1 MFTKQKPLLAAALK
15 NWHSCQFS
23 LCGCKDADRNGNVP
37 VGWAW
42 GSAALILS
50 HPALCCSSGN
60 SQGTNAP
67 LHIHP
72 EALRALWEA
81 ALLPCPAE
89 EQGNN
94 SLPGLRKF
102 LPSSPNAWQKNEQQ
116 QRQYLPARQQILA
129 NLLPE
134 MPACT
139 LHAQQFGAYS
149 FLPDVELFSQP
160 ESCKKDY
167 SVLSLIGINAP
178 VRG

>member
-37 VGWAW
+37 VGWAG
-42 GSAALILS
+42 GSAALIHS

-72 EALRALWEA
+72 EALRALWES

-89 EQGNN
+89 EQGDN

-134 MPACT
+134 MPACLYLT
-139 LHAQQFGAYS
+139 CSAVWCIFIS
-149 FLPDVELFSQP
+149 PRCRTFLSARILWKRLF
-160 ESCKKDY
+160 C
-167 SVLSLIGINAP
+167 SVTDWHQCTC
-178 VRG
+178 